1 MSENERIDETDRR
14 DSTLKNGGRT
24 AYVHTRIIKKLKSIN
39 SDTKFTLLFGML
51 YGLLSY
57 IDAFLYILGDM
68 VMMNSQIPSSILFI
82 KSVLV
87 LPVTFFFIVIVQ
99 KGLKFL
105 SQPRMLEV
113 ILIILSMF
121 FLFFGFVIWPYRGR
135 LQPDF
140 FWSRDIFSDGKMKAR
155 HMDFFFPIFLVFS
168 EWSSTIL
175 YLVAELW
182 GSLIISFMFFSRAI
196 HQCTEAQVKKF
207 LPTVS
212 LISGIVMLSSGL
224 LTKSLN
230 SYRDGLPYHLKERLF
245 SYVFV
250 ATSMLTVVTAMTSFF
265 IDKVT
270 TKEDSDYEGKKVQ
283 NARKMGFVKS
293 LGIMKRSR
301 FLMAMTETVVASSVC
316 SNIFEA
322 TYRGGII
329 LGAAQASSPR
339 SSYMNKLNAMAQIIT
354 SVFLLVMFFRP
365 ATHLIERRGWISVAI
380 VAPAVAIIALLL
392 FFPMVFFNNIAEDDQ
407 VLPREGYMGS
417 FVLENYAGMFLTTVI
432 RISKYCFFDVA
443 KEAASIRVSPIHRHS
458 FRGIH
463 DGLGINIGKTIGSV
477 YCTLITVVFDVRD
490 VRNMVSISTVFVGVF
505 CIIWIR
511 SVFYIS
517 RKYRESI
524 ERNDFINVELAECR
538 DNQ

>member
-1 MSENERIDETDRR
+1 MSENEHTDAVERR
-14 DSTLKNGGRT
+14 DKQFEKEGHS
-24 AYVHTRIIKKLKSIN
+24 ACIHTRIIKKLESIN
-39 SDTKFTLLFGML
+39 SDTKSTLLFGLL
-51 YGLLSY
+51 YALLSY

-68 VMMNSQIPSSILFI
+68 VMMSSQIPSSILFI

-113 ILIILSMF
+113 ILIISSMF
-121 FLFFGFVIWPYRGR
+121 FLFFGFVVWPYRGR
-135 LQPDF
+135 LQQDF
-140 FWSRDIFSDGKMKAR
+140 FWSRDIFSDGKMKVR
-155 HMDFFFPIFLVFS
+155 HLDFFFPIFLVFN

-224 LTKSLN
+224 LTKNLN
-230 SYRDGLPYHLKERLF
+230 SYRDGLPYHKKERLF

-250 ATSMLTVVTAMTSFF
+250 ATSMLTVITAMASFF
-265 IDKVT
+265 VDRTIP
-270 TKEDSDYEGKKVQ
+270 KEDSEYESKKVQ
-283 NARKMGFVKS
+283 KARKMGFVKS
-293 LGIMKRSR
+293 LRIMRRSR
-301 FLMAMTETVVASSVC
+301 FLMAMTEAVVAASVC

-339 SSYMNKLNAMAQIIT
+339 SSYMNKLNAMTQIIT
-354 SVFLLVMFFRP
+354 SVFLLVMFFKP
-365 ATHLIERRGWISVAI
+365 ATHLIERRGWLLVAI
-380 VAPAVAIIALLL
+380 VAPAVAIITLLL
-392 FFPMVFFNNIAEDDQ
+392 FFPMVFFNNITEDDQ
-407 VLPREGYMGS
+407 ILPTEGHMGR
-417 FVLENYAGMFLTTVI
+417 FVLENYAGMFLTTII

-505 CIIWIR
+505 CVIWIR

-517 RKYRESI
+517 KKYKESI
-524 ERNDFINVELAECR
+524 EKNDFINVELAEY
-538 DNQ
+538 